1 MNKNR
6 LKIIGD
12 IMLDEWIF
20 GKNTKK
26 SSEANIDIFENI
38 NSKKSLGGVGNL
50 CQNLKSLG
58 VNFEL
63 FSEIGDDS
71 NGKIL
76 KKILNEKNIK
86 HNLLNKKKYT
96 TTKKRYFTDNQQI
109 FREDIENVSINKS
122 VGQIFLKK
130 IRKNDIVIISDY
142 RKGCIDKYLHSKI
155 IKKKMYYFC

>member
-20 GKNTKK
+20 GNNTKK

-38 NSKKSLGGVGNL
+38 ISKKSLGGVGNL

-58 VNFEL
+58 INFEL

-76 KKILNEKNIK
+76 KK
-86 HNLLNKKKYT
+86 
-96 TTKKRYFTDNQQI
+96 F
-109 FREDIENVSINKS
+109 
-122 VGQIFLKK
+122 
-130 IRKNDIVIISDY
+130 
-142 RKGCIDKYLHSKI
+142 
-155 IKKKMYYFC
+155 